1 MLLIY
6 HVYNNSVYHCL
17 LQAAHAV
24 LQLQELG
31 KPVYKVKN
39 VSLNAL
45 CEMYDAPVNPMKDQ
59 LKNVYR
65 RDQRYWA
72 RRPLTRDMMLYAAAD
87 VLALVPQVYNAMTR
101 SVAVLW
107 LILWKGPTTAIV
119 EAVSL
124 SVIAT
129 FMGGIKSIWSQI
141 LELAPRFK
149 ARLSCPDLKCT
160 SV

>member
-1 MLLIY
+1 M
-6 HVYNNSVYHCL
+6 
-17 LQAAHAV
+17 
-24 LQLQELG
+24 
-31 KPVYKVKN
+31 YKVKN

-45 CEMYDAPVNPMKDQ
+45 CEMYDAPLNPMKDQ

-107 LILWKGPTTAIV
+107 LKLWKGPATAVV
-119 EAVSL
+119 EAVSFT
-124 SVIAT
+124 VITT
-129 FMGGIKSIWSQI
+129 FTEGVNSIWS
-141 LELAPRFK
+141 
-149 ARLSCPDLKCT
+149 
-160 SV
+160 

>member
-1 MLLIY
+1 M
-6 HVYNNSVYHCL
+6 
-17 LQAAHAV
+17 
-24 LQLQELG
+24 
-31 KPVYKVKN
+31 YKVKN

-107 LILWKGPTTAIV
+107 LKLWKGPATAVV
-119 EAVSL
+119 EAKFNSHYNIHRRSKQHLVLNPRVGTRLHSKV
-124 SVIAT
+124 VI
-129 FMGGIKSIWSQI
+129 
-141 LELAPRFK
+141 PRFQVYFGVK
-149 ARLSCPDLKCT
+149 NVLVNCEC
-160 SV
+160 V

>member
-1 MLLIY
+1 M
-6 HVYNNSVYHCL
+6 
-17 LQAAHAV
+17 

-107 LILWKGPTTAIV
+107 FTIRNVL
-119 EAVSL
+119 
-124 SVIAT
+124 
-129 FMGGIKSIWSQI
+129 
-141 LELAPRFK
+141 FK
-149 ARLSCPDLKCT
+149 L
-160 SV
+160 

>member
-1 MLLIY
+1 VIS
-6 HVYNNSVYHCL
+6 NSVVYDCL

-45 CEMYDAPVNPMKDQ
+45 CEMYNAPVNPMKDQ

-101 SVAVLW
+101 SVAVLY
-107 LILWKGPTTAIV
+107 LKLWK
-119 EAVSL
+119 
-124 SVIAT
+124 
-129 FMGGIKSIWSQI
+129 
-141 LELAPRFK
+141 
-149 ARLSCPDLKCT
+149 
-160 SV
+160 

>member
-1 MLLIY
+1 MSLMY
-6 HVYNNSVYHCL
+6 HVRNNSVVCRCL

-101 SVAVLW
+101 SVAVLC
-107 LILWKGPTTAIV
+107 LKLWK
-119 EAVSL
+119 
-124 SVIAT
+124 
-129 FMGGIKSIWSQI
+129 
-141 LELAPRFK
+141 
-149 ARLSCPDLKCT
+149 
-160 SV
+160 

>member
-1 MLLIY
+1 MY
-6 HVYNNSVYHCL
+6 MFVWFP
-17 LQAAHAV
+17 QAAHAV

-45 CEMYDAPVNPMKDQ
+45 CEMYDAPVNPIKDQ
-59 LKNVYR
+59 LKILYR

-101 SVAVLW
+101 SVNM
-107 LILWKGPTTAIV
+107 KN
-119 EAVSL
+119 
-124 SVIAT
+124 
-129 FMGGIKSIWSQI
+129 F
-141 LELAPRFK
+141 
-149 ARLSCPDLKCT
+149 
-160 SV
+160 

>member
-1 MLLIY
+1 
-6 HVYNNSVYHCL
+6 
-17 LQAAHAV
+17 
-24 LQLQELG
+24 
-31 KPVYKVKN
+31 VYKVKN

-107 LILWKGPTTAIV
+107 FTIRNVL
-119 EAVSL
+119 
-124 SVIAT
+124 
-129 FMGGIKSIWSQI
+129 
-141 LELAPRFK
+141 FK
-149 ARLSCPDLKCT
+149 L
-160 SV
+160 

>member
-1 MLLIY
+1 
-6 HVYNNSVYHCL
+6 
-17 LQAAHAV
+17 
-24 LQLQELG
+24 
-31 KPVYKVKN
+31 VYKVKN

-101 SVAVLW
+101 SVAVSW
-107 LILWKGPTTAIV
+107 LKLWKVPATAVV
-119 EAVSL
+119 EAVSF
-124 SVIAT
+124 SVITT
-129 FMGGIKSIWSQI
+129 FTEGVNSIWS
-141 LELAPRFK
+141 
-149 ARLSCPDLKCT
+149 
-160 SV
+160 

>member
-1 MLLIY
+1 MLHVY
-6 HVYNNSVYHCL
+6 HVRNNSVVYCCP

-107 LILWKGPTTAIV
+107 LKLWKGPATAVV
-119 EAVSL
+119 EGVSL
-124 SVIAT
+124 TVITT
-129 FMGGIKSIWSQI
+129 FTEGVNSIWS
-141 LELAPRFK
+141 
-149 ARLSCPDLKCT
+149 
-160 SV
+160 

>member
-1 MLLIY
+1 M
-6 HVYNNSVYHCL
+6 
-17 LQAAHAV
+17 
-24 LQLQELG
+24 
-31 KPVYKVKN
+31 YKVKN

-107 LILWKGPTTAIV
+107 LKLWKVPGTAIV

-129 FMGGIKSIWSQI
+129 FTDGVNSIWS
-141 LELAPRFK
+141 
-149 ARLSCPDLKCT
+149 
-160 SV
+160 

>member
-1 MLLIY
+1 MFIWNDSPSWNY
-6 HVYNNSVYHCL
+6 HKSKVNVWQQLKHMTQQQRYMFVWFS
-17 LQAAHAV
+17 QAAHAV

-101 SVAVLW
+101 SVNMKKFWSAMDRPF
-107 LILWKGPTTAIV
+107 IIPIPQ
-119 EAVSL
+119 L
-124 SVIAT
+124 S
-129 FMGGIKSIWSQI
+129 FPKRSF
-141 LELAPRFK
+141 L
-149 ARLSCPDLKCT
+149 LSRHFIIHEI
-160 SV
+160 

>member
-1 MLLIY
+1 M
-6 HVYNNSVYHCL
+6 
-17 LQAAHAV
+17 
-24 LQLQELG
+24 
-31 KPVYKVKN
+31 YKVKN

-107 LILWKGPTTAIV
+107 LNLWKRPATAIV

-129 FMGGIKSIWSQI
+129 FTEGVNSIWS
-141 LELAPRFK
+141 
-149 ARLSCPDLKCT
+149 
-160 SV
+160 

>member
-101 SVAVLW
+101 SVACFV
-107 LILWKGPTTAIV
+107 AQIV
-119 EAVSL
+119 ERTNNSSSGSCKFVSHCNIHRRSKKHL
-124 SVIAT
+124 V
-129 FMGGIKSIWSQI
+129 
-141 LELAPRFK
+141 LNP
-149 ARLSCPDLKCT
+149 
-160 SV
+160 

>member
-1 MLLIY
+1 MNNWCVCWFFMHILTKCTVQGAKSPVKKSRPYIHIIRLM
-6 HVYNNSVYHCL
+6 VNSVVCCCL

-65 RDQRYWA
+65 RDQRY
-72 RRPLTRDMMLYAAAD
+72 
-87 VLALVPQVYNAMTR
+87 
-101 SVAVLW
+101 
-107 LILWKGPTTAIV
+107 
-119 EAVSL
+119 
-124 SVIAT
+124 
-129 FMGGIKSIWSQI
+129 
-141 LELAPRFK
+141 
-149 ARLSCPDLKCT
+149 
-160 SV
+160 